1 MNAIRTAI
9 KEEAEEAGWAVASKV
24 SQQINRI
31 ISLSPKNFGYSKWQ
45 SLIRA
50 TDYFEES
57 KNSKG
62 QLVFRIKNK

>member
-1 MNAIRTAI
+1 MNAIRKAI
-9 KEEAEEAGWAVASKV
+9 GEEVDDSGWAVASKV
-24 SQQINRI
+24 SQQVNRL

-50 TDYFEES
+50 TEYFEES

-62 QLVFRIKNK
+62 QLVFRIKKK